1 MDPSDAIQLLIL
13 ILLLILSAFFSSA
26 ETALTTVNRIRIRS
40 LAEDGNKRAATVLKI
55 LDQQDKMLSAILIG
69 NNIVNL
75 SSSSLATLLAT
86 EIFGSAGAGIATG
99 ILTLCILVFGEI
111 SPKSLAAAN
120 SEKLSMLYAGIIY
133 NLMTIL
139 TPVIFIVNLLARGFM
154 WLLHADMDHKDDA
167 YTEDELRVIM
177 DVSHEEGVI
186 ESEERRMINN
196 VFDFDD
202 SCAKDI
208 MVPRIDMQFIDV
220 EATYE
225 DVLDAIRTQMYT
237 RMPVYEDTTDNV
249 IGILNIKDLIL
260 IGRTEDFQVR
270 NYMREAY
277 YTYEFKKT
285 SELFMDMKN
294 NSISMAIVLDEYGA
308 TAGLITLEDLIEEI
322 VGEIRDE
329 YDADELNDIKKLSD
343 REYSIDASM
352 RLDDLNDALELD
364 FQSEDY
370 DSLGGLVI
378 GLLDRLPEA
387 GETVQDGAYTFTVE
401 SIDKNRIERIRLLL
415 PEPERD
421 EDSQNQEDNKS

>member
-40 LAEDGNKRAATVLKI
+40 LAEDGNKRAAIVLKI

-133 NLMTIL
+133 NLMTVL
-139 TPVIFIVNLLARGFM
+139 TPVIFIVNLLARSFM
-154 WLLHADMDHKDDA
+154 WLLHADMDYKDDA

-308 TAGLITLEDLIEEI
+308 TAGLVTLEDLIEEI

-329 YDADELNDIKKLSD
+329 YDDDELNDIKKLSD

-387 GETVQDGAYTFTVE
+387 GETVRDGAYTFTVE

-415 PEPERD
+415 PEPEKD

>member
-26 ETALTTVNRIRIRS
+26 ETALTTVNRIRMRS
-40 LAEDGNKRAATVLKI
+40 LAEDGNRKAATVLKI
-55 LDQQDKMLSAILIG
+55 LDNQEKMLSAILIG
-69 NNIVNL
+69 NNVVNL
-75 SSSSLATLLAT
+75 SSSSLATVLAT
-86 EIFGSAGAGIATG
+86 RIFGDAGAGIATG

-111 SPKSLAAAN
+111 SPKNLASAN

-133 NLMTIL
+133 NLMTLL
-139 TPVIFIVNLLARGFM
+139 TPVIFLVNLLVKGFM
-154 WLLHADMDHKDDA
+154 LLLHADMSHKDDS

-225 DVLDAIRTQMYT
+225 DVLSAIRTQMYT
-237 RMPVYEDTTDNV
+237 RMPVYEETTDNV

-260 IGRTEDFQVR
+260 IGKKENFHVR
-270 NYMREAY
+270 DYMREAY

-294 NSISMAIVLDEYGA
+294 NSIAMAIVLDEYGA
-308 TAGLITLEDLIEEI
+308 TAGLVTLEDLIEEI

-329 YDADELNDIKKLSD
+329 YDADELNDIQQISD
-343 REYSIDASM
+343 REYSIDASI
-352 RLDDLNDALELD
+352 RLDDLNDVLNLNL
-364 FQSEDY
+364 QSEDY
-370 DSLGGLVI
+370 DSLGGLII

-387 GETVQDGAYTFTVE
+387 GETVQDDVYTFTVE

-415 PEPERD
+415 PEAKEE
-421 EDSQNQEDNKS
+421 EDSQNQEDN

>member
-1 MDPSDAIQLLIL
+1 MEPSDAIQLLIL

-26 ETALTTVNRIRIRS
+26 ETALMTVNRIRIRS
-40 LAEDGNKRAATVLKI
+40 LAEDGNRRAGTVLKI
-55 LDQQDKMLSAILIG
+55 LDEQDKMLSAILIG

-75 SSSSLATLLAT
+75 TSSSLATLLAT
-86 EIFGSAGAGIATG
+86 KLLGSAGAGIATG

-111 SPKSLAAAN
+111 SPKNLASVHA
-120 SEKLSMLYAGIIY
+120 EKLSMLYAGIIY
-133 NLMTIL
+133 TLMKIL
-139 TPVIFIVNLLARGFM
+139 TPAIFIVNLLVRGFM
-154 WLLHADMDHKDDA
+154 WILHIDMNRKEDA
-167 YTEDELRVIM
+167 YTEEELRVIM

-220 EATYE
+220 DAGYE
-225 DVLDAIRTQMYT
+225 DVLSAIRTQMYT
-237 RMPVYEDTTDNV
+237 RMPVFEDTTDNV

-260 IGRTEDFQVR
+260 IGKTEDFKVR
-270 NYMREAY
+270 DYMREAY

-294 NSISMAIVLDEYGA
+294 NSIAMAIVLDEYGA
-308 TAGLITLEDLIEEI
+308 TAGLVTLEDLIEEI

-329 YDADELNDIKKLSD
+329 YDADELNDIKQISD
-343 REYSIDASM
+343 REYSIDASIH
-352 RLDDLNDALELD
+352 LDDLNDALGLD
-364 FQSEDY
+364 LQSEDY
-370 DSLGGLVI
+370 DSLGGLII

-387 GETVQDGAYTFTVE
+387 NETVQDGAYTFTVE
-401 SIDKNRIERIRLLL
+401 SLDKNRIERIRLLL
-415 PEPERD
+415 PLPENS
-421 EDSQNQEDNKS
+421 EDSKNQEDN

>member
-13 ILLLILSAFFSSA
+13 LLLLILSAFFSSA
-26 ETALTTVNRIRIRS
+26 ETALTTVNRIRMRS
-40 LAEDGNKRAATVLKI
+40 LAEDGNKKAITVLKI
-55 LDQQDKMLSAILIG
+55 LDHQDKMLSAILIG
-69 NNIVNL
+69 NNVVNL
-75 SSSSLATLLAT
+75 SSSSLATILAT
-86 EIFGSAGAGIATG
+86 RIFGSAGAGIATG

-111 SPKSLAAAN
+111 SPKNLASAH

-139 TPVIFIVNLLARGFM
+139 TPVIYIVNLLVRGFM
-154 WLLHADMDHKDDA
+154 LLLHVDMDHKDDS
-167 YTEDELRVIM
+167 YTEEELRVIM

-220 EATYE
+220 DATYE
-225 DVLDAIRTQMYT
+225 DVLSAIRTQMYT

-260 IGRTEDFQVR
+260 IGKKESFHIRD
-270 NYMREAY
+270 YMREAY

-285 SELFMDMKN
+285 SELFIDMKN
-294 NSISMAIVLDEYGA
+294 NSIAMAIVLDEYGA
-308 TAGLITLEDLIEEI
+308 TAGLVTLEDLIEEI

-329 YDADELNDIKKLSD
+329 YDEDELNDIQKISD
-343 REYSIDASM
+343 REYSIDASI
-352 RLDDLNDALELD
+352 RLDDLNDVLELNL
-364 FQSEDY
+364 QSEDY
-370 DSLGGLVI
+370 DSLGGLII
-378 GLLDRLPEA
+378 GLLDRLPDA
-387 GETVQDGAYTFTVE
+387 GETVQDGVYTFTVE

-415 PEPERD
+415 PEPE
-421 EDSQNQEDNKS
+421 ETADSQNQEEN